1 MCAIGAAN
9 VGAPFRR
16 VALYEPP
23 GPQTVS
29 VDWAE
34 RVRVMIANAQIGRA
48 MVTFLGEII
57 GYNADEIEALKTAPR
72 AFDVLRTV
80 EATMPR
86 EAVALTTVDLAAL
99 ASPISIPVAMLLG
112 SDSQPWAQDITHA
125 LLSTIETSQ
134 LKALP
139 GCRHDA
145 VDSAPQLVLD
155 ALSQFFGT
163 S

>member
-1 MCAIGAAN
+1 
-9 VGAPFRR
+9 
-16 VALYEPP
+16 
-23 GPQTVS
+23 
-29 VDWAE
+29 
-34 RVRVMIANAQIGRA
+34 
-48 MVTFLGEII
+48 MVTSLGEII
-57 GYNADEIEALKTAPR
+57 GYNADEIEALKSAPR

-80 EATMPR
+80 KATMPR
-86 EAVALTTVDLAAL
+86 EARALTTVDLAEL
-99 ASPISIPVAMLLG
+99 ASPINIPVAMLLLG
-112 SDSQPWAQDITHA
+112 SDSEPWAQGITHA

-155 ALSQFFGT
+155 ALPPFFGT